1 MRHENVRIWSGGTVA
16 VKRKTAN
23 IKESGQLESHPFF
36 SMMEDQQP
44 EDHMRQF
51 LQGGAAKF
59 SFDIILLR

>member
-23 IKESGQLESHPFF
+23 IKESGQLENHLFING
-36 SMMEDQQP
+36 EDQQS

-51 LQGGAAKF
+51 LQGGANE
-59 SFDIILLR
+59 